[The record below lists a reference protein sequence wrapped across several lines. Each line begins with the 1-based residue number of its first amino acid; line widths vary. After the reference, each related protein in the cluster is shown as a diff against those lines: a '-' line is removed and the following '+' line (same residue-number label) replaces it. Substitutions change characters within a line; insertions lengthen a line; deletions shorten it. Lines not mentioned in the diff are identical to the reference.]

1 MRRSAAEH
9 GLSVEDLSP
18 AVVVHDR
25 LSLAGI
31 VSARRVQVDREP
43 RPTPAEYWWRGTN
56 VSCLAFFNVTES
68 CAVRPRERLVRSTA
82 SALLKQGRQA
92 AMVRTMR
99 NRALPAIILA

>member
-1 MRRSAAEH
+1 MCRA
-9 GLSVEDLSP
+9 LPL
-18 AVVVHDR
+18 
-25 LSLAGI
+25 
-31 VSARRVQVDREP
+31 
-43 RPTPAEYWWRGTN
+43 
-56 VSCLAFFNVTES
+56 FNVTES